1 MTSSVHEAREALGAR
16 LRELRRGAGLSGRQ
30 LADLSGWHESKVSKI
45 EYGRTK
51 PTTADVRA
59 YCEYTGSGDQLPD
72 LLATLHHIDTAYME
86 WRRALGSGLAQR
98 QQKYLKLEAEATFI
112 RNYQPQIVPGLLQT
126 AEYAEAKLRRA
137 MEFHGIPVDLDAG
150 VAKRMERQQILYQR
164 TRRFHFLIGEQSLRT
179 TVGDD
184 AVMTGQLDRLHAI
197 IGMPRVTLGII
208 PAETEALVVANS
220 FGMYDNRLVLV
231 ESVSAELRITQPREI
246 ALYGRAFDVLAN
258 QAVTG
263 ETARELIRKALDRR
277 SRKSHA

>member
-1 MTSSVHEAREALGAR
+1 
-16 LRELRRGAGLSGRQ
+16 
-30 LADLSGWHESKVSKI
+30 
-45 EYGRTK
+45 
-51 PTTADVRA
+51 
-59 YCEYTGSGDQLPD
+59 
-72 LLATLHHIDTAYME
+72 ME